1 MGQLVGVVEKQS
13 TLPGVVRFELNRS
26 LSGMG
31 HERFASTVDAIGST
45 PSAALARQLFATG
58 KVDSVHVYGN
68 MVTVDIGKGY
78 DSAGLA
84 DIVREMY
91 RYWKPGVEPPV
102 FEDAPAE
109 EAEAAAGGEVVAATA
124 VAAGEQLSEAAK
136 RIPPATARTQSCG
149 ARQVEG
155 QQPGLIAGAPG
166 AANVC
171 SITCRSGSTALIG
184 LG

>member
-109 EAEAAAGGEVVAATA
+109 EAEAAPAGEGGGDGGDG
-124 VAAGEQLSEAAK
+124 GEQLSEAAK
-136 RIPPATARTQSCG
+136 RIPPALLERSRA
-149 ARQVEG
+149 ALAKWKANN
-155 QQPGLIAGAPG
+155 PG
-166 AANVC
+166 
-171 SITCRSGSTALIG
+171 
-184 LG
+184 

>member
-1 MGQLVGVVEKQS
+1 
-13 TLPGVVRFELNRS
+13 
-26 LSGMG
+26 MG

-91 RYWKPGVEPPV
+91 RYWKPGVEPPM

-109 EAEAAAGGEVVAATA
+109 EAEAAPGGDGGGDGGDG
-124 VAAGEQLSEAAK
+124 GEQLSEAAK
-136 RIPPATARTQSCG
+136 RIPPAPARTQSCG

-155 QQPGLIAGAPG
+155 QQPGLIA
-166 AANVC
+166 
-171 SITCRSGSTALIG
+171 RSPLALRTYVR
-184 LG
+184 